1 MNNISHSFSIFD
13 SVEFSP
19 YDDAYK
25 VLAAFADDSHPDK
38 VSLGAGVYRD
48 DDAQPWTL
56 SSVKKAI
63 PLLPDNH
70 DYLPFGGFPPFLEV
84 SRELL
89 FGSLIQELGHRLS
102 TIQTV
107 SGTGAA
113 HVGTVFLINAIN
125 PRTVWISDPSW
136 INHSL
141 IWECAGPTVQRKFY
155 PYYNPNSRSLDFSGM
170 INTLQND
177 AEKGDVVILQACAHN
192 PTGLDP
198 SKSQWSEIADV
209 CEARGLIPFFDSAYQ
224 GFASGDPDEDAW
236 AVRHFARRSALEI
249 GVAQSF
255 SKNFGLYGERVG
267 AFHLLTTDP
276 SLKPA
281 IQSQLVRII
290 RSEVSS
296 SPSFGCRIVAAVF
309 ADDRLREQWQSDLKT
324 MSARIKSMR
333 EALYTELQRLG
344 TPGDWGHI
352 VSQIGMFSY
361 TGLEKEQ
368 VQTLQDEHHVYLLPN
383 GRASIPGLTSQNV
396 AQVAKAIDS
405 VVRKQQ

>member
-1 MNNISHSFSIFD
+1 MGSTNYPSSIFD

-19 YDDAYK
+19 YDDAFK
-25 VLAAFADDSHPDK
+25 VLAAFASDPHPDK

-48 DDAQPWTL
+48 DNAQPWTL

-70 DYLPFGGFPPFLEV
+70 DYLPFGGFPPYLEV

-89 FGSLIQELGHRLS
+89 FGDLIRELGDRLC

-107 SGTGAA
+107 SGTGAC
-113 HVGTVFLINAIN
+113 HVGAVFLVNTIK
-125 PRTVWISDPSW
+125 PRTAWISDPSW
-136 INHSL
+136 VNHSV
-141 IWECAGPTVQRKFY
+141 IWECAGPTVHRKFY
-155 PYYNPNSRSLDFSGM
+155 PYYDSGSRSLDFSGM
-170 INTLQND
+170 IGKLENE

-198 SKSQWSEIADV
+198 SKSQWSQIADV
-209 CEARGLIPFFDSAYQ
+209 CEAKGLLDNYDSQ

-236 AVRHFARRSALEI
+236 AVRHFASRSSLEI
-249 GVAQSF
+249 GFAQSF

-267 AFHLLTTDP
+267 AFHLLTRNS

-281 IQSQLVRII
+281 IQSQLVRIM

-296 SPSFGCRIVAAVF
+296 SPSFGCRIVATVLS
-309 ADDRLREQWQSDLKT
+309 DDRLREQWQGDLKT
-324 MSARIKSMR
+324 MSARIRSMR
-333 EALYTELQRLG
+333 EALYAELQRLG

-352 VSQIGMFSY
+352 VSQVSELTI
-361 TGLEKEQ
+361 L
-368 VQTLQDEHHVYLLPN
+368 QT
-383 GRASIPGLTSQNV
+383 
-396 AQVAKAIDS
+396 
-405 VVRKQQ
+405 